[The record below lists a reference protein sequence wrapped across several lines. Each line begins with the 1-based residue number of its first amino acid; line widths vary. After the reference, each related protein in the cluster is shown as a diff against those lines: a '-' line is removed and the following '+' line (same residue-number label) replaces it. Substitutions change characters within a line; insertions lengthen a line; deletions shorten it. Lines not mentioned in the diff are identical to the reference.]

1 MLAISNLAAAEKSK
15 LLRKLMGETFDSWF
29 SQRPIL

>member
-1 MLAISNLAAAEKSK
+1 MLAISNLTAAEKSRF
-15 LLRKLMGETFDSWF
+15 LRKLMGETFDSCF